1 MSINPWF
8 YAYAAALLVLGLL
21 DGLWLGWVARDF
33 YRREVGDLMAA
44 EVAKTPAL
52 VFYFAYPAGLLAL
65 SLNPLPASATAA
77 MARAALVGLVVYG
90 VYDLSN
96 MATLRHWSLKL
107 ALVDVAWGVLV
118 SAAAG
123 TAAWFVLQR
132 QA

>member
-33 YRREVGDLMAA
+33 YRQEMGDLMAA
-44 EVAKTPAL
+44 EVAKIPAAI
-52 VFYFAYPAGLLAL
+52 FYFAYPAGLLAL

-90 VYDLSN
+90 VYDLTN

-118 SAAAG
+118 SAVAG
-123 TAAWFVLQR
+123 TAAWFALQR
-132 QA
+132 QV

>member
-44 EVAKTPAL
+44 EVAKIPAAI
-52 VFYFAYPAGLLAL
+52 FYFAYPAGLLAL
-65 SLNPLPASATAA
+65 ALNPLPANATAA

-90 VYDLSN
+90 VYDLTN

-118 SAAAG
+118 SAVAG
-123 TAAWFVLQR
+123 TAAWFALQR
-132 QA
+132 QV